1 MRLLRSPLR
10 AFLGNHQT
18 WDNCEMIRIVQSLSC
33 VYFITGLILT
43 RAFIDGQPSHVLEA
57 SGMVR
62 STLTVRCSES
72 AINIQTAI
80 QARIQ
85 WWVVGVSSL
94 TIHPHPLKSS
104 FLFQCLGHILARLNL
119 FLTWKA
125 CYSQI
130 FPELDSI

>member
-1 MRLLRSPLR
+1 
-10 AFLGNHQT
+10 
-18 WDNCEMIRIVQSLSC
+18 MIRIVQSLSC

-43 RAFIDGQPSHVLEA
+43 RAFIDGQPTHVLEA

-94 TIHPHPLKSS
+94 TIHPHPSRLHS
-104 FLFQCLGHILARLNL
+104 FFSVLVTFWLI
-119 FLTWKA
+119 
-125 CYSQI
+125 
-130 FPELDSI
+130 